1 MTKETIS
8 VSKKWLDI
16 AAKWVFAGMFGLFSF
31 FAKQVYDEFK
41 DVIKATGYNA
51 AEIRRVEQ
59 KSDLNYQEAQD
70 DIRRIDEMLDAKH
83 EEFLSMDRPH

>member
-59 KSDLNYQEAQD
+59 KADLNYQASEKEIQH
-70 DIRRIDEMLDAKH
+70 INERLDAKH
-83 EEFLSMDRPH
+83 EEFLSVNRPY